1 MINNSFSEYAWS
13 IFNRSI
19 EDYHITDDVDAA
31 KPNHYENNSLEQILY
46 DKNWIDTVQWHL
58 EDIIRDENIDP
69 VKALEIKRRIDA
81 SNQKRT
87 DLVEFIDSWFL
98 NKYKNTTP
106 NADAKINTE
115 TPAWA
120 VDRLSILA
128 LKVYH
133 MDLEANR
140 ASASDE
146 HREKCQMKLNTL
158 LEQKKDLSS
167 AIDQLLN
174 DIENGLVKIKTYK
187 QMKMYNDETLNPV
200 LYKKKE

>member
-1 MINNSFSEYAWS
+1 MNNNSFSEYAWS

-19 EDYHITDDVDAA
+19 EDYHITDNVDAV

>member
-1 MINNSFSEYAWS
+1 MNNNSFSEYAWS

-19 EDYHITDDVDAA
+19 EDYHITDDVDAV
-31 KPNHYENNSLEQILY
+31 KPNHYENNSLEQSLY

-187 QMKMYNDETLNPV
+187 QMKMYNDETLNPI

>member
-1 MINNSFSEYAWS
+1 MNNNSFSEYAWS

-69 VKALEIKRRIDA
+69 IKALEIKRRIDA

-187 QMKMYNDETLNPV
+187 QMKMYNDETLNPI